1 MSRQTVNPTR
11 MELSR
16 LSKQLTTAKR
26 GHKLLKDKQD
36 ELMRQFIELIKQN
49 NLLRKEV
56 ETQLHRAMKAFRL
69 ANATINEKYIE
80 EMFILPA
87 TEVSLDVST
96 KNIMSVEVPV
106 MQFDYDDVVM
116 QAPIEYGFVNSNV
129 PLDLAMGR
137 FTDVLPKLLS
147 LTEIEKTCQLLA
159 DEIERTR
166 RRVNALEYL
175 TIPELEETI
184 YGIKM
189 RLEENERANVTRMI
203 KVKIKQS
210 ECHVSRKSAWHKG
223 RKER

>member
-36 ELMRQFIELIKQN
+36 ELMRRFIELIKQN

-203 KVKIKQS
+203 KVKNKT
-210 ECHVSRKSAWHKG
+210 K
-223 RKER
+223 

>member
-1 MSRQTVNPTR
+1 MPRR
-11 MELSR
+11 
-16 LSKQLTTAKR
+16 
-26 GHKLLKDKQD
+26 
-36 ELMRQFIELIKQN
+36 
-49 NLLRKEV
+49 
-56 ETQLHRAMKAFRL
+56 AFRL

-147 LTEIEKTCQLLA
+147 LTEIEKDLSIA
-159 DEIERTR
+159 
-166 RRVNALEYL
+166 
-175 TIPELEETI
+175 
-184 YGIKM
+184 G
-189 RLEENERANVTRMI
+189 
-203 KVKIKQS
+203 
-210 ECHVSRKSAWHKG
+210 G
-223 RKER
+223 

>member
-36 ELMRQFIELIKQN
+36 ELMRRFIELIKQN

-166 RRVNALEYL
+166 RRDNALEYL

-203 KVKIKQS
+203 KVKNKT
-210 ECHVSRKSAWHKG
+210 K
-223 RKER
+223 

>member
-26 GHKLLKDKQD
+26 GYKLLKDKQD

-203 KVKIKQS
+203 KVKNKT
-210 ECHVSRKSAWHKG
+210 K
-223 RKER
+223 

>member
-1 MSRQTVNPTR
+1 MQMSRQTVNPTR

-36 ELMRQFIELIKQN
+36 ELMRRFIELIKQN

-203 KVKIKQS
+203 KVKNKT
-210 ECHVSRKSAWHKG
+210 K
-223 RKER
+223 

>member
-26 GHKLLKDKQD
+26 GHKLLKVKQD

-203 KVKIKQS
+203 KVKNKT
-210 ECHVSRKSAWHKG
+210 K
-223 RKER
+223 

>member
-36 ELMRQFIELIKQN
+36 ELMRRFIELIKQN
-49 NLLRKEV
+49 KLLRKEV

-203 KVKIKQS
+203 KVKNKT
-210 ECHVSRKSAWHKG
+210 K
-223 RKER
+223 

>member
-26 GHKLLKDKQD
+26 GHKLLKHKQD
-36 ELMRQFIELIKQN
+36 QLMRQFIELIKQN

-166 RRVNALEYL
+166 RRVNAQEYL

-189 RLEENERANVTRMI
+189 RLEENERANDTRMI
-203 KVKIKQS
+203 KVKNKT
-210 ECHVSRKSAWHKG
+210 K
-223 RKER
+223 

>member
-36 ELMRQFIELIKQN
+36 ELMRRFIELIKQN

-116 QAPIEYGFVNSNV
+116 QAPIEYGFLNSNV

-203 KVKIKQS
+203 KVKNKT
-210 ECHVSRKSAWHKG
+210 K
-223 RKER
+223 

>member
-36 ELMRQFIELIKQN
+36 ELMRRFIELIKQN

-175 TIPELEETI
+175 TIPELEEMI

-203 KVKIKQS
+203 KVKNKT
-210 ECHVSRKSAWHKG
+210 K
-223 RKER
+223 

>member
-106 MQFDYDDVVM
+106 M
-116 QAPIEYGFVNSNV
+116 A
-129 PLDLAMGR
+129 
-137 FTDVLPKLLS
+137 LPHS
-147 LTEIEKTCQLLA
+147 
-159 DEIERTR
+159 
-166 RRVNALEYL
+166 
-175 TIPELEETI
+175 
-184 YGIKM
+184 
-189 RLEENERANVTRMI
+189 
-203 KVKIKQS
+203 
-210 ECHVSRKSAWHKG
+210 
-223 RKER
+223 

>member
-147 LTEIEKTCQLLA
+147 LTEIEKTSQLLA

-203 KVKIKQS
+203 KVKNKT
-210 ECHVSRKSAWHKG
+210 K
-223 RKER
+223 

>member
-189 RLEENERANVTRMI
+189 RLEVNERANVTRMI
-203 KVKIKQS
+203 KVKNKT
-210 ECHVSRKSAWHKG
+210 K
-223 RKER
+223 

>member
-1 MSRQTVNPTR
+1 MSKQAVNPTR

-16 LSKQLTTAKR
+16 LSKQLATAKR

-36 ELMRQFIELIKQN
+36 ELMRQFIDLIKQN
-49 NLLRKEV
+49 NQLRKEV
-56 ETQLHRAMKAFRL
+56 EGRLHRAMKAFRL

-87 TEVSLDVST
+87 AEVSLDISS

-106 MQFDYDDVVM
+106 MQFDYDDVTM

-129 PLDLAMGR
+129 PLDNAIGR
-137 FTDVLPKLLS
+137 FTEVLPQLLA

-159 DEIERTR
+159 GEIEKTR

-203 KVKIKQS
+203 KVKNKT
-210 ECHVSRKSAWHKG
+210 K
-223 RKER
+223 

>member
-87 TEVSLDVST
+87 TEVSLDVAT

-203 KVKIKQS
+203 KVKNKT
-210 ECHVSRKSAWHKG
+210 K
-223 RKER
+223 

>member
-69 ANATINEKYIE
+69 ANVTINEKYIE

-203 KVKIKQS
+203 KVKNKT
-210 ECHVSRKSAWHKG
+210 K
-223 RKER
+223 

>member
-1 MSRQTVNPTR
+1 MPRSMKST
-11 MELSR
+11 
-16 LSKQLTTAKR
+16 
-26 GHKLLKDKQD
+26 LKKCSSCQQQKF
-36 ELMRQFIELIKQN
+36 LF
-49 NLLRKEV
+49 
-56 ETQLHRAMKAFRL
+56 
-69 ANATINEKYIE
+69 
-80 EMFILPA
+80 
-87 TEVSLDVST
+87 DVST

-203 KVKIKQS
+203 KVKNKT
-210 ECHVSRKSAWHKG
+210 K
-223 RKER
+223 

>member
-203 KVKIKQS
+203 KVKNKTN
-210 ECHVSRKSAWHKG
+210 
-223 RKER
+223 

>member
-203 KVKIKQS
+203 KVKNKIK
-210 ECHVSRKSAWHKG
+210 
-223 RKER
+223 

>member
-49 NLLRKEV
+49 NLLRKVV

-116 QAPIEYGFVNSNV
+116 QAPIEYGFLNSNV

-203 KVKIKQS
+203 KVKNKT
-210 ECHVSRKSAWHKG
+210 K
-223 RKER
+223 

>member
-80 EMFILPA
+80 EMFILPT

-203 KVKIKQS
+203 KVKNKT
-210 ECHVSRKSAWHKG
+210 K
-223 RKER
+223 

>member
-184 YGIKM
+184 YEIKM

-203 KVKIKQS
+203 KVKNKT
-210 ECHVSRKSAWHKG
+210 K
-223 RKER
+223 